1 MPIGTIRNREVV
13 TAHRGTKVSEAAQ
26 LMRKHHVGD
35 VVVVDDIDGR
45 EVPCGIVTDRD
56 IVITVIAQ
64 GVDPEG
70 VVLGD
75 MMSSDVVVGRETDGV
90 ADTIQVMRTKG
101 VRRLPIVNALG
112 TLVGIVTADDLLALL
127 SDEMIALTTLVAR
140 EQRRELVLRR

>member
-64 GVDPEG
+64 GVHPES

-101 VRRLPIVNALG
+101 VRRLPIVDARG

>member
-35 VVVVDDIDGR
+35 VVVVDQVNGR
-45 EVPCGIVTDRD
+45 EVPCGMVTDRD

-70 VVLGD
+70 VMLGD
-75 MMSSDVVVGRETDGV
+75 MMSSDIVVGRETDGV

-101 VRRLPIVNALG
+101 VRRLPIVDALG
-112 TLVGIVTADDLLALL
+112 ALVGIVTADDLLALL
-127 SDEMIALTTLVAR
+127 REEMNSLTTLVAR

>member
-35 VVVVDDIDGR
+35 VVVVDQVGGR
-45 EVPCGIVTDRD
+45 EVPCGMVTDRD

-70 VVLGD
+70 VMLGD
-75 MMSSDVVVGRETDGV
+75 MMSSDIVVGRETDGV

-101 VRRLPIVNALG
+101 VRRLPIVDALG
-112 TLVGIVTADDLLALL
+112 ALVGIVTADDLLALL
-127 SDEMIALTTLVAR
+127 SEEMNSLTTLVAR

>member
-35 VVVVDDIDGR
+35 VVVVDQVNGR
-45 EVPCGIVTDRD
+45 ELPCGMVTDRD

-70 VVLGD
+70 VMLGD
-75 MMSSDVVVGRETDGV
+75 MMSSDIVVGRETDGV

-101 VRRLPIVNALG
+101 VRRLPIVDALG
-112 TLVGIVTADDLLALL
+112 ALVGIVTADDLLALL
-127 SDEMIALTTLVAR
+127 SEEMNSLTTLVAR

>member
-13 TAHRGTKVSEAAQ
+13 TANRGTKVSEAAQ

-35 VVVVDDIDGR
+35 VVVVDQVNGR
-45 EVPCGIVTDRD
+45 EVPCGMVTDRD

-75 MMSSDVVVGRETDGV
+75 MMSSDIVVGRETDGV

-127 SDEMIALTTLVAR
+127 SEEMNSLTTLVAR

>member
-13 TAHRGTKVSEAAQ
+13 TANRGTKVSEAAQ

-35 VVVVDDIDGR
+35 VVVVDQVGGR
-45 EVPCGIVTDRD
+45 EVPCGMVTDRD

-70 VVLGD
+70 VVLSD
-75 MMSSDVVVGRETDGV
+75 IMSSDIVVGRETDGV

-101 VRRLPIVNALG
+101 VRRLPIVDALG
-112 TLVGIVTADDLLALL
+112 ARVGIVTADDLLALL
-127 SDEMIALTTLVAR
+127 SDEMNSLTTLVAR

>member
-35 VVVVDDIDGR
+35 VVVVDQVNGR
-45 EVPCGIVTDRD
+45 EVPCGMVTDRD

-70 VVLGD
+70 VMLGD
-75 MMSSDVVVGRETDGV
+75 MMSSDIVVGRETDGV

-101 VRRLPIVNALG
+101 VRRLPIVDALG
-112 TLVGIVTADDLLALL
+112 ALVGIVTADDLLALL
-127 SDEMIALTTLVAR
+127 SEEMNSLTTLVAR

>member
-1 MPIGTIRNREVV
+1 V

-35 VVVVDDIDGR
+35 VVVVDQVNGR
-45 EVPCGIVTDRD
+45 EVPCGMVTDRD

-70 VVLGD
+70 VMLGD
-75 MMSSDVVVGRETDGV
+75 MMSSDIVVGRETDGV

-101 VRRLPIVNALG
+101 VRRLPIVDALG
-112 TLVGIVTADDLLALL
+112 ALVGIVTADDLLALL
-127 SDEMIALTTLVAR
+127 SEEMNSLTTLVAR

>member
-13 TAHRGTKVSEAAQ
+13 TANRGTKVSEAAQ

-35 VVVVDDIDGR
+35 VVVVDQVGGR
-45 EVPCGIVTDRD
+45 EVPCGMVTDRD

-75 MMSSDVVVGRETDGV
+75 MMSSDIVVGRETDGV

-101 VRRLPIVNALG
+101 VRRLPIVDALG
-112 TLVGIVTADDLLALL
+112 ALVGIVTADDLLALL
-127 SDEMIALTTLVAR
+127 SDEMNSLTTLVAR

>member
-1 MPIGTIRNREVV
+1 MPIGTLRNREVV
-13 TAHRGTKVSEAAQ
+13 TANRGTKVSEAAQ

-35 VVVVDDIDGR
+35 VVVVDQVGGQQ
-45 EVPCGIVTDRD
+45 VPCGIVTDRD

-75 MMSSDVVVGRETDGV
+75 MMSSDIVVGRETDGV

-101 VRRLPIVNALG
+101 VRRLPIVDALG
-112 TLVGIVTADDLLALL
+112 ALVGIVTADDLLALL
-127 SDEMIALTTLVAR
+127 SEEMNSLTTLVAR

>member
-35 VVVVDDIDGR
+35 VVVVDEIDGR